1 MDRTSL
7 WVYTKSPATPG
18 YYAVYHAKRLLELF
32 RQDLAQVHLL
42 LPGGEEDP
50 PLPETE

>member
-1 MDRTSL
+1 M
-7 WVYTKSPATPG
+7 YTKSPATPG

-32 RQDLAQVHLL
+32 GQDLAETYLV

-50 PLPETE
+50 TSPEAAETA